1 MNIGEAIRI
10 SPGSLWAGSRYQ
22 RAPAMIGLVFE
33 IYPAG
38 KAASLDLI
46 EALPY
51 E

>member
-1 MNIGEAIRI
+1 
-10 SPGSLWAGSRYQ
+10 
-22 RAPAMIGLVFE
+22 MIGLVFE